1 MISGDK
7 ADTLFNK
14 AKSESKT
21 SGECSQTSLFS
32 FQQRLSS
39 CIPQCSNY
47 DMVSDQDF
55 ATQLESEDVVTEL
68 DVETLETEGNV
79 CEIEHKINEIV
90 GKLNGIRTQN
100 RNLEKIIES
109 KLKKN
114 HCLAE
119 YCNSFDKYVL
129 HASNVLNKIFNKF
142 TDKIVKLKDSSS
154 SSLKSSD
161 SSESKPNLSVSSFI
175 SFLSIKKIQDLVE
188 GMSAIGHG
196 GEGRVYRAHL
206 ISTGAPVVVKSY
218 FMDCEQSSK
227 IEYAMLV
234 LCNNVPGVK
243 KPVGLFQTATNYYL
257 IMEDDHKSIPLDV
270 LAEKGV
276 LTENQ
281 IQHLFSQ
288 MVYILYDLRNK
299 FIKHRDVKL
308 DNFLLNTE
316 TGRLCIIDFGWAMY
330 TALDQV
336 TVDEVKR
343 SGETLMGTF
352 DYLPPE
358 ADSPPGTIVSYDKA
372 TVFALG
378 CILLELFFG
387 YQGKA
392 RIILSKESL
401 TGYINRMSSIKCK
414 EISKGAIS
422 ILDRC
427 LKLNPN
433 ERLNLDEVLLHPWVP
448 SDKIDNSLFSSI
460 NRINNGIV
468 SPNANTSLPC
478 HLNRQH
484 SACSQ

>member
-7 ADTLFNK
+7 VDTSFNK
-14 AKSESKT
+14 PQTKSKSP
-21 SGECSQTSLFS
+21 GETSQTSLFN
-32 FQQRLSS
+32 FQQRLSN
-39 CIPQCSNY
+39 CIPHCSNLGNN
-47 DMVSDQDF
+47 SDHDF
-55 ATQLESEDVVTEL
+55 PNPLDSDDVVGEL
-68 DVETLETEGNV
+68 DIETMETEANV
-79 CEIEHKINEIV
+79 CDIEYKIKDLV
-90 GKLNGIRTQN
+90 GKLNGIRVQN
-100 RNLEKIIES
+100 RNLERIIES

-119 YCNSFDKYVL
+119 YCNSFDKYVS
-129 HASNVLNKIFNKF
+129 HASNLLSKIFNKF
-142 TDKIVKLKDSSS
+142 SDKIVKLKDSSV
-154 SSLKSSD
+154 SSLNSSD
-161 SSESKPNLSVSSFI
+161 SGECKPNMSVNSFI
-175 SFLSIKKIQDLVE
+175 SFLSIKKIHDLVE

-234 LCNNVPGVK
+234 LCNNVQGVK
-243 KPVGLFQTATNYYL
+243 KPVGLFQTSSNYYL

-270 LAEKGV
+270 LAEKGI

-308 DNFLLNTE
+308 DNFLLNTD

-358 ADSPPGTIVSYDKA
+358 ADSPPGTVVSYDKA

-392 RIILSKESL
+392 RSILAKESL
-401 TGYINRMSSIKCK
+401 TSYVNRMSTIKSK

-460 NRINNGIV
+460 NRINNSITT
-468 SPNANTSLPC
+468 SNANSSLPC

>member
-7 ADTLFNK
+7 VDSSQKPLSDSKNPSDSILTPTL
-14 AKSESKT
+14 
-21 SGECSQTSLFS
+21 S
-32 FQQRLSS
+32 FQQRLNN
-39 CIPQCSNY
+39 CVPQCSSFNFIA
-47 DMVSDQDF
+47 DNIVSSQFDADNV
-55 ATQLESEDVVTEL
+55 ASELENETNETQENIID
-68 DVETLETEGNV
+68 
-79 CEIEHKINEIV
+79 IEQKINDLT
-90 GKLNGIRTQN
+90 GKLSSIRTQN
-100 RNLEKIIES
+100 RNLERIIES
-109 KLKKN
+109 KLKQN
-114 HCLAE
+114 NCLAE
-119 YCNSFDKYVL
+119 YCNSFDKYVA
-129 HASNVLNKIFNKF
+129 HASNVLNKILNKF
-142 TDKIVKLKDSSS
+142 NEKFLKLKNISS
-154 SSLKSSD
+154 SSLTSSD
-161 SSESKPNLSVSSFI
+161 SSNVKPQMSNNSFLT
-175 SFLSIKKIQDLVE
+175 FLSIRRIHDLVE

-196 GEGRVYRAHL
+196 GEGRVYRARL
-206 ISTGAPVVVKSY
+206 ISTGTPVVVKSY

-234 LCNNVPGVK
+234 LCNNIQGVK
-243 KPVGLFQTATNYYL
+243 KPVGLFQTPTNYYL

-276 LTENQ
+276 LTETQ

-308 DNFLLNTE
+308 DNFLLNTD

-392 RIILSKESL
+392 RNILSKESL
-401 TGYINRMSSIKCK
+401 ASFVNRMTVIKNK
-414 EISKGAIS
+414 QISKGAIS

-427 LKLNPN
+427 LKVNPN
-433 ERLNLDEVLLHPWVP
+433 DRLNLDEVLLHPWVP
-448 SDKIDNSLFSSI
+448 SDKIDNSLFSTI
-460 NRINNGIV
+460 NRINSNFV
-468 SPNANTSLPC
+468 SSNANTSLPC
-478 HLNRQH
+478 NLNRQH